1 MDDDHLK
8 DSLDSNYIGSNPLEK
23 KGFFLRD
30 LRDYRKIDKDF
41 YIIFEE
47 VSNCKKRFSNKL
59 DYYKSNNN
67 DDFYLELK
75 KKINIDQEGKIIL
88 TVTNFDNRNIITSF
102 KFKNNIYEYK
112 KKEDCIQVF
121 NSIYNLEFLIFLK
134 RDSYNEL
141 FTIEKI
147 QIFKN

>member
-1 MDDDHLK
+1 M
-8 DSLDSNYIGSNPLEK
+8 
-23 KGFFLRD
+23 
-30 LRDYRKIDKDF
+30 
-41 YIIFEE
+41 
-47 VSNCKKRFSNKL
+47 
-59 DYYKSNNN
+59 
-67 DDFYLELK
+67 
-75 KKINIDQEGKIIL
+75 